1 MEFNIQKYK
10 QKFKQ
15 PLLQVWEQS
24 VLATHHF
31 LKHEDF
37 IEIKQMLQHF
47 NFNDLEVFCAF
58 HNDKM
63 AGFIGIHNKKV
74 EMLFVDPDYGGKG
87 LGKQLMQFAFTNF
100 DADLVDVN
108 AQNTQSVSFYEKLG
122 FETFEKT
129 EKDDLGKDYPL
140 LRMRLN

>member
-1 MEFNIQKYK
+1 
-10 QKFKQ
+10 
-15 PLLQVWEQS
+15 
-24 VLATHHF
+24 
-31 LKHEDF
+31 
-37 IEIKQMLQHF
+37 MLQHF

-74 EMLFVDPDYGGKG
+74 EMLFVDPDYRGKG

-108 AQNTQSVSFYEKLG
+108 VQNTLAVSFYEKLG

-129 EKDDLGKDYPL
+129 EKDDLGKNYPL
-140 LRMRLN
+140 LRMRLK